1 MKEKF
6 LADLKEV
13 FEIED
18 REINMDDKFRE
29 YPEWSSLAYLSI
41 IAMLDEAYDFQIEEA
56 DFKKLITVRDL
67 YAAANKK

>member
-1 MKEKF
+1 MEEKF
-6 LADLKEV
+6 LTDLKEV

-67 YAAANKK
+67 YTAANKK

>member
-1 MKEKF
+1 MEEKF
-6 LADLKEV
+6 LTDLKEV

-18 REINMDDKFRE
+18 RQINMDDKFRE

-67 YAAANKK
+67 YTAANKK